1 MHNRKSIILAQT
13 IDLQS
18 HESRLH
24 QPTTTSTLRHH
35 SHATDSVS
43 PFHNKIYKNSPF
55 HQCIDPGKASPTRH
69 NKQEQESWGFEH
81 QIDNRSS
88 TTPPRKIES
97 RSREDT
103 VWISTPDHW
112 QPQELPYSREGKEK
126 RAKLT
131 KEKPGE
137 TVDEGREVLAGGDAR
152 RHAVT
157 SRRQAA
163 TSRRRLLASRAAS
176 RASRPVASSRRVVA
190 AVGFE
195 LEGPR
200 RGSELY
206 CWYGLRNTD
215 DVVSFLSWAEM
226 NAIFLVQLDWK

>member
-1 MHNRKSIILAQT
+1 MHRSWQGLADQT
-13 IDLQS
+13 Q
-18 HESRLH
+18 
-24 QPTTTSTLRHH
+24 Q
-35 SHATDSVS
+35 
-43 PFHNKIYKNSPF
+43 
-55 HQCIDPGKASPTRH
+55 TRTRIVG
-69 NKQEQESWGFEH
+69 SEH
-81 QIDNRSS
+81 QINNKS

-97 RSREDT
+97 RPCRDT

-112 QPQELPYSREGKEK
+112 QPQELPDSREGKEK

-131 KEKPGE
+131 GEKPAE
-137 TVDEGREVLAGGDAR
+137 TVDEGREVLTGRAR